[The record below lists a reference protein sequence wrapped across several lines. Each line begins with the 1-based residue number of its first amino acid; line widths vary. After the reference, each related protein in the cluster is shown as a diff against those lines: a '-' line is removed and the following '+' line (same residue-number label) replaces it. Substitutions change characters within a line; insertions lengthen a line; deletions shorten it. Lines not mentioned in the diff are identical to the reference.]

1 MARPLRLRRRAGR
14 RETGAARAGG
24 QAVAGLARG
33 LSGDAMSEN
42 DNSGTGDLERAA
54 ADGPLPGVEQ
64 ADAAEE
70 EGRDNSATPDSAG
83 AGAGSAT
90 DDGDDDGDAP
100 AGGVVMGAVNQ
111 H

>member
-1 MARPLRLRRRAGR
+1 
-14 RETGAARAGG
+14 
-24 QAVAGLARG
+24 
-33 LSGDAMSEN
+33 MSEN

-54 ADGPLPGVEQ
+54 DDGPLPGVEQ

-70 EGRDNSATPDSAG
+70 EGRDNSETPDSAG
-83 AGAGSAT
+83 LGTGGG
-90 DDGDDDGDAP
+90 DDGDGGDDDGDAP